1 MHSILDT
8 SPPSISCSSYN
19 NSSIHVTCPQNPFI
33 MLEPNLKQTSQF
45 FSSAIMQLQEGSFT
59 VKNQS
64 NDPVHLKK
72 NCQAFSIYTTSTANL
87 FSPSNPHP
95 PDIPPLVDVPI
106 KDIVDNIT
114 FDGNLSKQD
123 KTPFLTSISKH
134 SAVFQPSLPGYN
146 HAFGPVY
153 ADSLMASFYSIVFFM
168 PAW

>member
-1 MHSILDT
+1 
-8 SPPSISCSSYN
+8 
-19 NSSIHVTCPQNPFI
+19 
-33 MLEPNLKQTSQF
+33 
-45 FSSAIMQLQEGSFT
+45 MQLQEGSFT

-95 PDIPPLVDVPI
+95 LDIPPLVDVPI

-134 SAVFQPSLPGYN
+134 SAVFQPCLATIMPLAPCMHPSSLHPKPGQSQTSSE
-146 HAFGPVY
+146 HLTMAAIKTCFSTRSASSFGSKV
-153 ADSLMASFYSIVFFM
+153 SSWTQWRLASSQS
-168 PAW
+168 

>member
-1 MHSILDT
+1 
-8 SPPSISCSSYN
+8 
-19 NSSIHVTCPQNPFI
+19 
-33 MLEPNLKQTSQF
+33 
-45 FSSAIMQLQEGSFT
+45 MQLQEGSFT

-95 PDIPPLVDVPI
+95 LDIPPLVDVPI

-153 ADSLMASFYSIVFFM
+153 ASFKFASKARPVPDKLRTPNYGSHQELLFNQKCQ
-168 PAW
+168 